1 MAKLAKYR
9 AKRNFS
15 RTKEP
20 RGSLSHVK
28 SKSTG
33 GRYVIQKHDAT
44 RLHYD
49 LRLELDGVMLSWAV
63 TRGPS
68 LVPGDKRLAIH
79 VEDHPIEYNKF
90 EGTIAEGEYGGGTVM
105 IWDRGIWR
113 PEQDPHRAMQ
123 KGHLDFELYGEKLK
137 GRWHLVRMRKRPGE
151 RQEPWLLIKSDDK
164 YARKKSDR
172 DIVEQKDRSVATG
185 RTMSQIAGDKKKVWQ
200 SNHAKSRAAPR
211 TVTPSPKSALK
222 SLPRLPKKAISRKRK
237 SEVPDF
243 IPPSLAT
250 LREKVPDSRAWSYEI
265 KFDGYRV
272 QARLAGGE
280 VILKTRTG
288 LDWTDKFPTIAGAF
302 GQFASHDVILDGEIV
317 SANERGISD
326 FSGLQDDLKSGRY
339 DRMVYYVFDLLY
351 LDGADLTGEPLSA
364 RRKALETLIRK
375 LPKRGA
381 IRLSE
386 SFEDGGP
393 ALLERA
399 CKMGLE
405 GILSKLRDAPYH
417 SGRSGDWVKTK
428 CSNNQEFVVA
438 GYEPSEKK
446 RRAIRSLLLG
456 YYNKHELRYAGRVGT
471 GWNESKERDL
481 MQRLEPLAAD
491 KPPFGEIPPEERH
504 RNVRWVQPKLVV
516 EIDFR
521 GWTRDALLRQASFQ
535 GVREDKPA
543 TQVVR
548 EKSE

>member
-1 MAKLAKYR
+1 VAGLAKYR

-28 SKSTG
+28 SKSTDG
-33 GRYVIQKHDAT
+33 SYVIQKHDAT

-105 IWDRGIWR
+105 IWDRGTWR

-123 KGHLDFELYGEKLK
+123 KGQLDFELYGEKLK

-172 DIVEQKDRSVATG
+172 DILEQKDRSVATG

-265 KFDGYRV
+265 KFDGYRI

-288 LDWTDKFPTIAGAF
+288 LDWTDKFPTIASAC
-302 GQFASHDVILDGEIV
+302 GQLASHDVILDGEIV

-351 LDGADLTGEPLSA
+351 LDGVDLTGEPLSA
-364 RRKALETLIRK
+364 RHKALKTLMRK
-375 LPKRGA
+375 LPKGGV

-481 MQRLEPLAAD
+481 MQRLEPLAAG
-491 KPPFGEIPPEERH
+491 KPPFGEIPPEERR

-543 TQVVR
+543 MQVVR

>member
-1 MAKLAKYR
+1 MAGLAKYR

-28 SKSTG
+28 SKSTDG
-33 GRYVIQKHDAT
+33 SYVIQKHDAT

-105 IWDRGIWR
+105 IWDRGTWR

-172 DIVEQKDRSVATG
+172 DILEQKDRSVATG

-200 SNHAKSRAAPR
+200 SNRAKSRAPR

-265 KFDGYRV
+265 KFDGYRI

-288 LDWTDKFPTIAGAF
+288 LDWTDKFPTIASAC
-302 GQFASHDVILDGEIV
+302 GQLASHDVILDGEIV

-351 LDGADLTGEPLSA
+351 LDGVDLTGEPLSA
-364 RRKALETLIRK
+364 RRKALKTLIRK

-456 YYNKHELRYAGRVGT
+456 YYDKHELRYAGRVGT

-491 KPPFGEIPPEERH
+491 KPPFGEIPPEERR

>member
-28 SKSTG
+28 LKSTG

-105 IWDRGIWR
+105 IWDRGTWR

-123 KGHLDFELYGEKLK
+123 KGQLDFELYGEKLK

-172 DIVEQKDRSVATG
+172 DILEQKDRSAATG

-265 KFDGYRV
+265 KFDGYRI

-288 LDWTDKFPTIAGAF
+288 LDWTDKFPTIASAC
-302 GQFASHDVILDGEIV
+302 GQLASHDVILDGEIV

-351 LDGADLTGEPLSA
+351 LDGVDLTGEPLSA
-364 RRKALETLIRK
+364 RRKALKTLMRK
-375 LPKRGA
+375 LPKGGV

-481 MQRLEPLAAD
+481 MQRLEPLAAG
-491 KPPFGEIPPEERH
+491 KPPFGEIPPEERR

-543 TQVVR
+543 MQVVR